1 MDTLPTSSS
10 KSESDQMQ
18 VLTSKECETIEYIRN
33 DSDSL
38 RILEDLQSL
47 RINED
52 LCDIRLETN
61 DGTILLCHKNVL
73 MAESPYFREM
83 FGNFYQRNK
92 DLVKIREFSS
102 SVLRLLVDYIYSG
115 QIIITRENVQVLLP
129 AANILQLDFV
139 IGACAEFLKNLLDAS
154 NCFGIKAFAHSH
166 NCPMLLS
173 SSEEYIKKHYLEVAN
188 GEDFLSLFV
197 EDVIKIISCN
207 DLAVPFEEKVFES
220 IIKWVRHDLEQR
232 KDFLPEL
239 MEHIR
244 LPLLAS
250 MPDILN
256 GIIEDPLLK
265 NSPKCKNYIFEALR
279 FNPLKSIE
287 HFTIP
292 QKIRCKSRLF
302 GGSQK
307 VILIISRSVTFPKCY
322 TEWYDP
328 VTKVREDAPEISE
341 CLVLPG
347 FGVIRDKFVYSVG
360 ILDIFRFISVS
371 MLDVSS
377 RSPSWVPMV
386 NMSAIRDGLGVGVL
400 DNCIYAVGGIN
411 GTNYL
416 KSVEVFNVSI
426 QNWQM
431 VSSMSTARSR
441 MGDPTLDKWTPVSKM
456 SVRRG
461 NLGVGVLDNAIYAI
475 GGYNGFQ
482 ILKSAEKYSPSD
494 GVWSTIPNMHLHR
507 DKPGV
512 VALDGLLYVFGGD
525 VDKTNV
531 DTLEIYNPS
540 TNTWSIEPLSK
551 NRTTL
556 KEIEAMQTSSS
567 ESESVPIQVLTYK
580 ECEPTTFRNNSH
592 SVRILEGLQSLRKNE
607 VLCDIRFETD
617 DGAVVSG
624 HKNVLIAGSPYFRA
638 MFNNFDESNKDLV
651 KMRKIDSA
659 ILRLLLDFIYTGKIK
674 VSEENV
680 LVLLPAANI
689 LQLDF
694 VNGACADFLQKQLD
708 PTNCLG
714 IKSFAD
720 LHNCTELLAKSEK
733 FIKEHYLRVVKSED
747 FLSLSVEDMFKLVF
761 CNDPL
766 SFDPHKSVENF
777 TIPGTTRSQLRISSS
792 SKVILIFQRS
802 KDSSMLSTE
811 LYEPITQLRKNGP
824 MMNNCRMT
832 AGIGVIK
839 DTFVFVM
846 GGVNQSSSKSVSML
860 DVSSQSP
867 SWVPIVDM
875 LVSRNG
881 LGVGVLDNCIYA
893 VGGHDGTS
901 ALKSVELFNIRIQ
914 QWKMVS
920 SMSTARI
927 STGVGVLNNC
937 LYAVGGYNGV
947 SYLKSIECYDP
958 RLGNWTRVAEMSAPR
973 DGVGVGVLNGVI
985 YAVGGYDGTE
995 FLKRAEIYRPSDGV
1009 WSTIANMPMARN
1021 RPGVVALGGL
1031 LYVFGEHIDN
1041 STVDIVQIYSPK
1053 TNTWSLEIFSR
1064 DDAKK
1069 LYNAVAVNKPSH
1081 FFN

>member
-1 MDTLPTSSS
+1 
-10 KSESDQMQ
+10 
-18 VLTSKECETIEYIRN
+18 
-33 DSDSL
+33 
-38 RILEDLQSL
+38 
-47 RINED
+47 
-52 LCDIRLETN
+52 
-61 DGTILLCHKNVL
+61 
-73 MAESPYFREM
+73 
-83 FGNFYQRNK
+83 
-92 DLVKIREFSS
+92 
-102 SVLRLLVDYIYSG
+102 
-115 QIIITRENVQVLLP
+115 
-129 AANILQLDFV
+129 
-139 IGACAEFLKNLLDAS
+139 
-154 NCFGIKAFAHSH
+154 
-166 NCPMLLS
+166 
-173 SSEEYIKKHYLEVAN
+173 
-188 GEDFLSLFV
+188 
-197 EDVIKIISCN
+197 
-207 DLAVPFEEKVFES
+207 
-220 IIKWVRHDLEQR
+220 
-232 KDFLPEL
+232 
-239 MEHIR
+239 
-244 LPLLAS
+244 
-250 MPDILN
+250 
-256 GIIEDPLLK
+256 
-265 NSPKCKNYIFEALR
+265 
-279 FNPLKSIE
+279 
-287 HFTIP
+287 
-292 QKIRCKSRLF
+292 
-302 GGSQK
+302 
-307 VILIISRSVTFPKCY
+307 
-322 TEWYDP
+322 
-328 VTKVREDAPEISE
+328 
-341 CLVLPG
+341 
-347 FGVIRDKFVYSVG
+347 
-360 ILDIFRFISVS
+360 
-371 MLDVSS
+371 
-377 RSPSWVPMV
+377 
-386 NMSAIRDGLGVGVL
+386 
-400 DNCIYAVGGIN
+400 
-411 GTNYL
+411 
-416 KSVEVFNVSI
+416 
-426 QNWQM
+426 
-431 VSSMSTARSR
+431 
-441 MGDPTLDKWTPVSKM
+441 
-456 SVRRG
+456 
-461 NLGVGVLDNAIYAI
+461 
-475 GGYNGFQ
+475 
-482 ILKSAEKYSPSD
+482 
-494 GVWSTIPNMHLHR
+494 
-507 DKPGV
+507 
-512 VALDGLLYVFGGD
+512 
-525 VDKTNV
+525 
-531 DTLEIYNPS
+531 
-540 TNTWSIEPLSK
+540 
-551 NRTTL
+551 
-556 KEIEAMQTSSS
+556 MQTSSS

-733 FIKEHYLRVVKSED
+733 FIKEHYLKVVKSED

-761 CNDPL
+761 CNDRNEPEQIYESVIIWISHDKLGRKHYLKQLMEHVRLPFSSSISDALNSLMEECKLKNSNESL